1 MTGHHWLS
9 QFKDAVL
16 PPPAIAVSKVTPASD
31 TTATVLLRS
40 QHAAA
45 FVAVETSVAG
55 AFSDGAFT
63 MLPAT
68 DYPLTFTARAP
79 LTAKQWAA
87 FGAGLRVRSLR
98 DTYTRG
104 GAPWHRPRLF

>member
-1 MTGHHWLS
+1 M
-9 QFKDAVL
+9 
-16 PPPAIAVSKVTPASD
+16 
-31 TTATVLLRS
+31 LRS

-45 FVAVETSVAG
+45 FAAVETSVAG

-68 DYPLTFTARAP
+68 DYSLTFTARAP
-79 LTAKQWAA
+79 LTAKQWAD

-98 DTYTRG
+98 ETYD
-104 GAPWHRPRLF
+104 